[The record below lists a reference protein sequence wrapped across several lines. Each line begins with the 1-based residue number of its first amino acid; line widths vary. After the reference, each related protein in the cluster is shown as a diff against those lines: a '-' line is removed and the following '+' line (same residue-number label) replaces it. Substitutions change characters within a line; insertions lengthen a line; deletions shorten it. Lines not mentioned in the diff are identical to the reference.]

1 MKSRIGMGRL
11 AYTLIL
17 TAWCASLSGNVA
29 IAAPDATFV
38 AGIIEANCVACH
50 GPSMQNAGVRLDNL
64 PVDFGDDRRA
74 TEEWHDVRNAL
85 NSGRMP
91 PRDASNLSTEDR
103 TVLLDWLDA
112 ALADSEH
119 ASEAAGTVMR
129 RLNRVE
135 YQNTMRD
142 LVGLDI
148 DYVRNLPA
156 DEASRDG
163 FTNNGAALRMSALL
177 VEHYL
182 RAARDGLGRA
192 IVTGPAPPVF
202 EHRAEETVVDKV
214 KTVNWSNRL
223 GRTGT
228 FAARVPEFPDEG
240 EFVLRI
246 TARAEGPPA
255 APYPRMHVSLG
266 YRADTQTP
274 SRTVAEVDVPDRSP
288 RVFEFR
294 ARIEEFPLQSRTQS
308 KYPGLLVWVRNAY
321 TDGQPPPPPEKV
333 PFEENGK
340 LKDKLVWTE
349 DPEFPKIVVESVE
362 FRAPVYESWPPAHHK
377 RLVPIQPESV
387 RDEERA
393 VRASLR
399 RFLRLAYRRPVR
411 DAEVSLALRYFET
424 VRPTVET
431 FEEALRE
438 VLSMALISPDFLY
451 RIEDAEIGTPL
462 NDHQLASRLSY
473 FLWST
478 MPDERLMDLADR
490 GLLSDP
496 AALRRETERMLDD
509 SRSWAF
515 VERFSDEWLDLGG
528 VHRIAINP
536 NYYPGFDALL
546 KGDMRRETQHYFAE
560 ILRQDDSAMKFLRS
574 DFAMLN
580 QPLAV
585 HYGVSGPRGGDF
597 QRVNI
602 DAARGP
608 GGLLTQASVL
618 LSNSTGEDSHPV
630 ERGVWIRR
638 ALLGDPPAP
647 PPPAVPNLE
656 TGDPDFGLLPVK
668 RQLELHQD
676 NEACAR
682 CHQGIDPWGIA
693 LEEFDAVGL
702 RRDKITRRSGERVE
716 VHSVDARTVLPDG
729 SEVEGVNGL
738 AQHLVDERRHQF
750 ARAFASKLA
759 SYALGRSL
767 VHADEGSMDGIVAHF
782 EKSGYRVRELCTIIV
797 TSELFRSR

>member
-1 MKSRIGMGRL
+1 MSRIGMGRL
-11 AYTLIL
+11 AVTPVL
-17 TAWCASLSGNVA
+17 TALCASLCGHVA
-29 IAAPDATFV
+29 TAASDAALV
-38 AGIIEANCVACH
+38 SGIIGAHCVACH
-50 GPSMQNAGVRLDNL
+50 GPSTQTAGVRLDNL

-74 TEEWHDVRNAL
+74 AETWHDVRNAL

-91 PRDASNLSTEDR
+91 PRDASNFSTEDR
-103 TVLLDWLDA
+103 TVLLDWLDL
-112 ALADSEH
+112 ALADSE
-119 ASEAAGTVMR
+119 EGTEITGTVMR

-142 LVGLDI
+142 LLGLDI
-148 DYVRNLPA
+148 DYVKNLPA

-202 EHRAEETVVDKV
+202 THRAEETVVDKV

-246 TARAEGPPA
+246 RARAEGPSG
-255 APYPRMHVSLG
+255 APHPRMHVSLG

-274 SRTVAEVDVPDRSP
+274 SRTVAEVDVPDGPS

-321 TDGQPPPPPEKV
+321 SDGQTPPPPEKV

-349 DPEFPKIVVESVE
+349 DPDFPKVVVESLE
-362 FRAPVYESWPPAHHK
+362 FRAPVYASWPPAHHK
-377 RLVPIQPESV
+377 HLVPIQPDSADE
-387 RDEERA
+387 EERA
-393 VRASLR
+393 ARESLR
-399 RFLRLAYRRPVR
+399 GFLRRAYRRPVR
-411 DAEVSLALRYFET
+411 DDEISRALRFFAE
-424 VRPTVET
+424 VRPTVGT

-438 VLSMALISPDFLY
+438 VLAMALISPDFLY
-451 RIEDAEIGTPL
+451 RIEDAAIGTPL
-462 NDHQLASRLSY
+462 DDHQLASRLSY

-490 GLLSDP
+490 GLLSEP
-496 AALRRETERMLDD
+496 AALRKEAGRMLDD
-509 SRSWAF
+509 PRSWAF

-546 KGDMRRETQHYFAE
+546 KEDMRRETQHFFAE
-560 ILRQDDSAMKFLRS
+560 VLQEDASAMSFLRS
-574 DFAMLN
+574 DFAVLN
-580 QPLAV
+580 QPMAA
-585 HYGVSGPRGGDF
+585 HYGVPGPRGGDF
-597 QRVNI
+597 QRVALH
-602 DAARGP
+602 DARRP
-608 GGLLTQASVL
+608 GGLLTHASVL

-656 TGDPDFGLLPVK
+656 TGDPDFALLPVK
-668 RQLELHQD
+668 RQLEAHQD
-676 NEACAR
+676 NAACAR

-702 RRDKITRRSGERVE
+702 RRDRITRRSGERVAT
-716 VHSVDARTVLPDG
+716 HPVDARTALPDG
-729 SEVEGVNGL
+729 SEVEGVDAL
-738 AQHLVDERRHQF
+738 AQHLVDKRGRQF
-750 ARAFASKLA
+750 AQALASKLA
-759 SYALGRSL
+759 SYALGRTL
-767 VHADEGSMDGIVAHF
+767 VHADEGSMNEIVARF
-782 EKSGYRVRELCTIIV
+782 EESGYRLRELCTIIV

>member
-1 MKSRIGMGRL
+1 MSRIGMGRL
-11 AYTLIL
+11 AYTPVLAAL
-17 TAWCASLSGNVA
+17 CASLCGHGA
-29 IAAPDATFV
+29 TAAPDAAV
-38 AGIIEANCVACH
+38 VSGIIGARCVACH
-50 GPSMQNAGVRLDNL
+50 GPSAQNASVRLDNL
-64 PVDFGDDRRA
+64 PVDFADDRRA
-74 TEEWHDVRNAL
+74 AETWHDVRNAL
-85 NSGRMP
+85 NSGKMP
-91 PRDASNLSTEDR
+91 PRDAANLSADER

-112 ALADSEH
+112 ALADAEEGSE
-119 ASEAAGTVMR
+119 STGTVMR

-142 LVGLDI
+142 LLGLDI
-148 DYVRNLPA
+148 DYVKNLPA

-182 RAARDGLGRA
+182 RAARDGLGRV

-202 EHRAEETVVDKV
+202 EHRAEETVIDKV
-214 KTVNWSNRL
+214 KTVNWSSRL

-246 TARAEGPPA
+246 RARAEGPPE
-255 APYPRMHVSLG
+255 APHPRMHVSLG

-274 SRTVAEVDVPDRSP
+274 SRIVAEVDVPDGP
-288 RVFEFR
+288 ARVFEFR
-294 ARIEEFPLQSRTQS
+294 GRIEEFPLQSRTQS

-321 TDGQPPPPPEKV
+321 SDGQPPPAPEKV
-333 PFEENGK
+333 PFVENGK
-340 LKDKLVWTE
+340 LKEKLVWTE
-349 DPEFPKIVVESVE
+349 DPDFPRVIVESLE
-362 FRAPVYESWPPAHHK
+362 FRAPVYATWPPAHHK
-377 RLVPIQPESV
+377 RLVPIQPDSAD
-387 RDEERA
+387 DEEPAARE
-393 VRASLR
+393 SLR
-399 RFLRLAYRRPVR
+399 KFLRLAYRRPVR
-411 DAEVSLALRYFET
+411 DEEITKALRFFTE
-424 VRPTVET
+424 VRPTVGT

-438 VLSMALISPDFLY
+438 VLAMALISPDFLY
-451 RIEDAEIGTPL
+451 RIEDAEIGSPL
-462 NDHQLASRLSY
+462 DDHQLASRLSY

-478 MPDERLMDLADR
+478 MPDERLMGLADR

-496 AALRRETERMLDD
+496 AALQKETERMLDD
-509 SRSWAF
+509 PRSWEF

-546 KGDMRRETQHYFAE
+546 KEDMRRETQHFFAE
-560 ILRQDDSAMKFLRS
+560 VLREDASAMSFLRS
-574 DFAMLN
+574 DFAVLN
-580 QPLAV
+580 QPMAA
-585 HYGVSGPRGGDF
+585 HYGVPGPRGGDF
-597 QRVNI
+597 QRVKLH
-602 DAARGP
+602 AARRP
-608 GGLLTQASVL
+608 GGLLTHASVL

-638 ALLGDPPAP
+638 ALLGNPPAP

-656 TGDPDFGLLPVK
+656 TGDPDFKLLPVK
-668 RQLELHQD
+668 RQLESHQD
-676 NEACAR
+676 NAACAR

-716 VHSVDARTVLPDG
+716 THEVDARTTLPDG
-729 SEVEGVNGL
+729 AEVDGVDAL
-738 AQHLVDERRHQF
+738 AQHLVDERGQQF
-750 ARAFASKLA
+750 ARALASKLA
-759 SYALGRSL
+759 SYAVGRSL
-767 VHADEGSMDGIVAHF
+767 VHADEGSMNEIVARF
-782 EKSGYRVRELCTIIV
+782 EESGYRLRELCTIIV